1 MCMFDNIMAMAA
13 RAGLGRS
20 ITGSPWF
27 AEIVR
32 SALPLLDGDGTIPI
46 TFKSNGLPSSN
57 NADDARSDIALAYLS
72 DKFANGAHRFQLRF
86 PRRTKHT
93 HIHTHTH
100 TQHVTHHTSYVTR
113 HTSHVTRHTSHVT
126 RHIQ

>member
-1 MCMFDNIMAMAA
+1 MFDSIMGMAA

-57 NADDARSDIALAYLS
+57 NADDARSDIALTYLN
-72 DKFANGAHRFQLRF
+72 DKFGNGAYRFQLRF
-86 PRRTKHT
+86 LSRTKHALNMSLVANNT
-93 HIHTHTH
+93 WHFCDS
-100 TQHVTHHTSYVTR
+100 V
-113 HTSHVTRHTSHVT
+113 
-126 RHIQ
+126 

>member
-1 MCMFDNIMAMAA
+1 MFDNIMGMAA

-72 DKFANGAHRFQLRF
+72 DKFANGAHRFQL
-86 PRRTKHT
+86 PPLPASHKA
-93 HIHTHTH
+93 H
-100 TQHVTHHTSYVTR
+100 TQHVTHHA
-113 HTSHVTRHTSHVT
+113 SHVTRYTSHDT
-126 RHIQ
+126 RHTTSRVDT